1 MSPKLASLAP
11 PEGISGRL
19 GAALRWP
26 ERLDAQRPPLTSTI
40 APVV

>member
-1 MSPKLASLAP
+1 MTDSPKLAALAS

-26 ERLDAQRPPLTSTI
+26 ERLVSDA
-40 APVV
+40 